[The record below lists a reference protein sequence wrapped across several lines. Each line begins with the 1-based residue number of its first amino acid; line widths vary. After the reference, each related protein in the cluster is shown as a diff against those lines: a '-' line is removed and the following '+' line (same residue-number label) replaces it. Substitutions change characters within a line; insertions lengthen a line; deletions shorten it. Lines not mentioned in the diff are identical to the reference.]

1 MSGAIDPQTGREITD
16 DELAWFAAHVG
27 DLRRSVVDR
36 RIRYQILWSGLVIGL
51 VAHAAG
57 FLFKSSVTG
66 EPAAVLADLLYT
78 LGWALW
84 TGVVVVALVDI
95 IPNAKERQIS
105 RALDTYEAALRARVR
120 RAERTPESPD
130 VPGEQQG

>member
-1 MSGAIDPQTGREITD
+1 MTGAIDPETGREITD
-16 DELAWFAAHVG
+16 EELAWFTAHVG

-36 RIRYQILWSGLVIGL
+36 RIRYQILWGGLVIGL
-51 VAHAAG
+51 VAHATG

-66 EPAAVLADLLYT
+66 EPGAMLADLLYT

-95 IPNAKERQIS
+95 IPATKERQIS
-105 RALDTYEAALRARVR
+105 QAIDTYEAALRARVR
-120 RAERTPESPD
+120 RVGQPLEAPD
-130 VPGEQQG
+130 LPGEQQG